1 MRCGR
6 LFLITILTAS
16 VMMLFFSNCASVKFS
31 RAGLKYEQAE
41 MFRLAV
47 DQYFLSLGKKNTGNE
62 EARIGLLRASKRY
75 ADALELKIS
84 EAYGSLNDD
93 LVVRYFQE
101 LKTLQQRASIFRVDI
116 DIPLQTIGQYEEAS
130 TRHLRK
136 TYTLA
141 VTLMNEDKFA
151 EAESLFS
158 EVVKLNSSYER
169 ASEFLKFTRCEPIY
183 RLGKKKL
190 EARMYRS
197 AYLYFTRLVSID
209 EAYKDVLLLQREA
222 LYQALLTI
230 ALQPVINGSQYPFLA
245 ANLGASVKTE
255 FERSRNPFLKLV
267 SLNYLQDMLAEQRR
281 ALAAG
286 VPFDASLILPVRV
299 YLSATITNSHYS
311 TSLSRPEE
319 RKAYLQYVDKD
330 DKVKYR
336 KVTYSE
342 YEQSC
347 RANISLQFEYVRV
360 SDGVIIAFE
369 RLEQNYSDQVRYA
382 KSDYDYRLLFP
393 GEWGVALKDTM
404 YTDQTRIRALRS
416 MFETRQALTD
426 KKAFE
431 SQFAATAGTVIFKK
445 INAYDPEN

>member
-1 MRCGR
+1 MNYGR
-6 LFLITILTAS
+6 LFWITLFTAS
-16 VMMLFFSNCASVKFS
+16 VMMLFFSNCASVQFS

-47 DQYFLSLGKKNTGNE
+47 DQYLLSLDKKFSGNE
-62 EARIGLLRASKRY
+62 DARIGLLRASKRY
-75 ADALELKIS
+75 ADELELKIR
-84 EAYGSLNDD
+84 EAYSSLNDD

-101 LKTLQQRASIFRVDI
+101 LKTLQQRASIYRVDI

-130 TRHLRK
+130 TRHLRR

-141 VTLMNEDKFA
+141 VTLMNEDKFV
-151 EAESLFS
+151 EAERLFS
-158 EVVKLNSSYER
+158 EVVKLNPAYER
-169 ASEFLKFTRCEPIY
+169 ASEYLKYSRCEPVY
-183 RLGKKKL
+183 RQGKKKL
-190 EARMYRS
+190 EALMYRS
-197 AYLYFTRLVSID
+197 AYLDFTRLAGMD
-209 EAYKDVLLLQREA
+209 EAYKDVLMLQREA

-230 ALQPVINGSQYPFLA
+230 AFQPVNNGNQYPFLA
-245 ANLGASVKTE
+245 ANLEASVKTE
-255 FERSRNPFLKLV
+255 FDRSRNPFLKLV

-319 RKAYLQYVDKD
+319 KKAYLQYVDKE
-330 DKVKYR
+330 DKLKYR

-347 RANISLQFEYVRV
+347 RANISLQFEYIRV
-360 SDGVIIAFE
+360 SDGMIIAFD
-369 RLEQNYSDQVRYA
+369 RVEQNYSDQIRYA
-382 KSDYDYRLLFP
+382 KSEYDYRLLFP
-393 GEWGVALKDTM
+393 GEWGASVKDTI

-416 MFETRQALTD
+416 MFETRQSLTE
-426 KKAFE
+426 KKTFE
-431 SQFAATAGTVIFKK
+431 SQFAATAGAAIFKK
-445 INAYDPEN
+445 MNAYDPGN